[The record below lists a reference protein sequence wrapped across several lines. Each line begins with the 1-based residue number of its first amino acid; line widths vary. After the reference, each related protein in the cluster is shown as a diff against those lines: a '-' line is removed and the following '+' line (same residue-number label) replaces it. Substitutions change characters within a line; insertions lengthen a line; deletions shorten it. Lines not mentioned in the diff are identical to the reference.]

1 MYRASQLDLRQDPRR
16 PDRSAGAPVVV
27 FDRSLVEAPPVA
39 AAPPAVIV
47 AAEPV
52 EPPPAAEP
60 SALAGLSQR
69 FPGFGRLDRIGL
81 DLLLRWLGAGVK
93 WMGIGLILGLAA
105 AALYAMTAS
114 PRYQVFTDL
123 IVDPASLNVVTN
135 DVFTVSPQRDAQLL
149 EVESKLRVLT
159 SRNVLARVVDK
170 LDLVHDREFA
180 DPGAIGRL
188 KAFFFP
194 KTVDADGARLAAL
207 RALDERVVAKREERS
222 FVVALGVW
230 AASPP
235 KAIALSD
242 AIVAAFQAELSQSDA
257 ESAGRLAQNLK
268 DRLDA
273 LRADVTEAERK
284 VEDFRR
290 AHGLRS
296 TNGELASNQQT
307 NEINTQVLDAQQRL
321 IEAESR
327 YRQIEDA
334 LASRRPA
341 GAPALDSPTMTSLR
355 DQYDA
360 LQQQISALGLTYGP
374 RHPRLVTARSESDA
388 LETAMTREARR
399 LAEVAASD
407 LAKQRATVDKLTA
420 KASDKSATVFA
431 DYDAQVM
438 LRDLERDASVKAG
451 MYQTYLTRAR
461 EVAERQGIDATN
473 VRVISP
479 AMPPQAPIWPPR
491 TLILLALGGIG
502 GLAVGMALALLFG
515 LWSFLRRPGP
525 AR

>member
-93 WMGIGLILGLAA
+93 WMVIGLILGLAA

-180 DPGAIGRL
+180 DPGAIE
-188 KAFFFP
+188 AWP
-194 KTVDADGARLAAL
+194 AARAGPSL
-207 RALDERVVAKREERS
+207 RP
-222 FVVALGVW
+222 
-230 AASPP
+230 SPSIRTLCP
-235 KAIALSD
+235 
-242 AIVAAFQAELSQSDA
+242 
-257 ESAGRLAQNLK
+257 
-268 DRLDA
+268 
-273 LRADVTEAERK
+273 
-284 VEDFRR
+284 
-290 AHGLRS
+290 
-296 TNGELASNQQT
+296 
-307 NEINTQVLDAQQRL
+307 
-321 IEAESR
+321 
-327 YRQIEDA
+327 
-334 LASRRPA
+334 RPA
-341 GAPALDSPTMTSLR
+341 
-355 DQYDA
+355 
-360 LQQQISALGLTYGP
+360 
-374 RHPRLVTARSESDA
+374 
-388 LETAMTREARR
+388 
-399 LAEVAASD
+399 
-407 LAKQRATVDKLTA
+407 
-420 KASDKSATVFA
+420 
-431 DYDAQVM
+431 
-438 LRDLERDASVKAG
+438 
-451 MYQTYLTRAR
+451 
-461 EVAERQGIDATN
+461 
-473 VRVISP
+473 
-479 AMPPQAPIWPPR
+479 
-491 TLILLALGGIG
+491 
-502 GLAVGMALALLFG
+502 
-515 LWSFLRRPGP
+515 
-525 AR
+525 